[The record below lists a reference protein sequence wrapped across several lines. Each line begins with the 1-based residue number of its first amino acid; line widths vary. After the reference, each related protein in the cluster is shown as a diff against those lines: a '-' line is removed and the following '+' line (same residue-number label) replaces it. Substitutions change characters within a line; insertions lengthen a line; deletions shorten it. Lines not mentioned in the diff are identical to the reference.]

1 MFQRRSGVRRHRR
14 GGRGDRARG
23 ARRTVAV
30 GARCRRRAARYG
42 PRGVTRTRGHG
53 VAGAARLSLRF
64 CVESDENVVTTHSQR
79 HLRRSRRQSWLLMRS
94 PTNSSSRGSGEVK
107 RSTSSPPSQRSS
119 AIVRPSRVRATTC
132 Q

>member
-1 MFQRRSGVRRHRR
+1 M
-14 GGRGDRARG
+14 
-23 ARRTVAV
+23 
-30 GARCRRRAARYG
+30 
-42 PRGVTRTRGHG
+42 
-53 VAGAARLSLRF
+53 AGAARLSLRF